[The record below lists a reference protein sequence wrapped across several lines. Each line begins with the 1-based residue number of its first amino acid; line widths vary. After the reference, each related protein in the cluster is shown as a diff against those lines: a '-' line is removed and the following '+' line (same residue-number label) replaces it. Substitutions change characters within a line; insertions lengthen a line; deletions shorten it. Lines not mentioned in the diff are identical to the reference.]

1 MDKLHVIKVGGAV
14 VENPDA
20 LESLLDAFV
29 SVKGA
34 KVLVHGGGREATRIA
49 GKLGIETI
57 MVNGRRVTDA
67 SMLDVVTMVYAGKVN
82 KNIVAGLLKRN
93 VKAVGLSGADAACM
107 TSLKRAAGEVDYGF
121 VGDIEHVDGEALS
134 IFIDN
139 GMVPVMIP
147 ITCDENGQLLNTN
160 ADSVAGAVAV
170 ELAKRYDV
178 TLVSCFE
185 KAGVLSDPDDD
196 SSVIPSIDRA
206 SFRKLVENGTV
217 GGGMLP
223 KLENA
228 FAALDGGVSEVLIT
242 CSDNLGKEGCGT
254 SVRL

>member
-1 MDKLHVIKVGGAV
+1 MDKLYVIKVGGAV
-14 VENPDA
+14 VEEPAA
-20 LESLLDAFV
+20 LERLLDAFV

-34 KVLVHGGGREATRIA
+34 KVLVHGGGREATRMA
-49 GKLGIETI
+49 GKLGIETH

-67 SMLDVVTMVYAGKVN
+67 PMLEVVTMVYAGKVN
-82 KNIVAGLLKRN
+82 KDIVAGLRKRN
-93 VKAVGLSGADAACM
+93 VKAIGLSGADAACM
-107 TSLKRAAGEVDYGF
+107 TSVRRSASPVDYGF
-121 VGDIEHVDGEALS
+121 VGDIKSVGGEVISLL
-134 IFIDN
+134 IENDII
-139 GMVPVMIP
+139 PVMIP

-170 ELAKRYDV
+170 ALSRHYDV

-185 KAGVLSDPDDD
+185 KNGVLADPSDD
-196 SSVIPSIDRA
+196 SSVIPLIDRDL
-206 SFRKLVENGTV
+206 FKKLVSNGAV

-242 CSDNLGKEGCGT
+242 SSDNLGNAGCGT
-254 SVRL
+254 TIRL